1 MASDI
6 EMKRFLW
13 KIFEKNRAEEKS
25 IAWLRLKAEQT
36 KNSSSNSTFF
46 LAFSQASRFFKKDN
60 LELSSEEK
68 DQAKML
74 VPEFEL
80 SHWDLL
86 QTARTYLLLHFQRA
100 KDQWLDAVSQLFE
113 TGDLYEQQALYASL
127 PLMPFP
133 EELLSRAID
142 GCRTNM
148 TLIFDAIALNNPFP
162 GKYFPEANW
171 NQLVLKS
178 IFMQRP
184 LYRIQ
189 KLDERRNPALADIAS
204 DFAHERWAAGRDVM
218 PELWRLVVPFI
229 NEKFVADLKK
239 VLASNAQLEVE
250 AGLLALYGC
259 ESEIAKQL
267 LQGHNEE
274 VMAIEYGEITWE
286 KIGRDFQEKR
296 A

>member
-6 EMKRFLW
+6 ELKSFLR
-13 KIFEKNRAEEKS
+13 KIIENRAEEKS
-25 IAWLRLKAEQT
+25 YAWLRQKVEQT
-36 KNSSSNSTFF
+36 EVSSSNSSFY
-46 LAFSQASRFFKKDN
+46 LSFSQISRFFKKEK
-60 LELSSEEK
+60 LELSKDEI
-68 DQAKML
+68 DQAASL
-74 VPEFEL
+74 VAGFEPAN
-80 SHWDLL
+80 WDLL
-86 QTARTYLLLHFQRA
+86 QTARTYLLLHFPQEKERWFA
-100 KDQWLDAVSQLFE
+100 AINQLFE
-113 TGDLYEQQALYASL
+113 TGDMYEQQALYAAL
-127 PLMPFP
+127 PLMPFQ
-133 EELLSRAID
+133 EELLPRAID

-148 TLIFDAIALNNPFP
+148 TVIFDAIALNNPFP
-162 GKYFPEANW
+162 AKYFPEANW

-204 DFAHERWAAGRDVM
+204 DFAHERWAAGREVM

-229 NEKFVADLKK
+229 NEKFISDLKR
-239 VLASNAQLEVE
+239 VLASNNQLEVE
-250 AGLLALYGC
+250 SGLLALFGC
-259 ESEIAKQL
+259 KSEVAKQL

-296 A
+296 V

>member
-1 MASDI
+1 MASGI
-6 EMKRFLW
+6 EIKRFLEQ
-13 KIFEKNRAEEKS
+13 ILEKRVEEKS
-25 IAWLRLKAEQT
+25 FIWFKQKAEQIENT
-36 KNSSSNSTFF
+36 KANTGFF
-46 LAFSQASRFFKKDN
+46 LAFSQASRYFKKEN
-60 LELSSEEK
+60 LALSETEK
-68 DQAKML
+68 VEAAALAPGFD
-74 VPEFEL
+74 P

-86 QTARTYLLLHFQRA
+86 QTARTFLLLSFDRE
-100 KDQWLDAVSQLFE
+100 KEEWLAAVNQLFE
-113 TGDLYEQQALYASL
+113 TGDMYEQQALYASL

-162 GKYFPEANW
+162 AKYFPEANW

-204 DFAHERWAAGRDVM
+204 DFAHERWAAEREVM
-218 PELWRLVVPFI
+218 PELWRLVAPFI
-229 NEKFVADLKK
+229 NEKFIADLKK
-239 VLASNAQLEVE
+239 VLASKDQLEVE
-250 AGLLALYGC
+250 AALLTLFGC
-259 ESEIAKQL
+259 NSEVAKQL

-286 KIGRDFQEKR
+286 KIGRDFQDKK

>member
-6 EMKRFLW
+6 EIKSFLR
-13 KIFEKNRAEEKS
+13 KIIENRAEEKS
-25 IAWLRLKAEQT
+25 SSWLGQKAEQT
-36 KNSSSNSTFF
+36 ESSSSNSTFF
-46 LAFSQASRFFKKDN
+46 LAFSQASRFFKKEN
-60 LELSSEEK
+60 LELSTEEK
-68 DQAKML
+68 DQARNL
-74 VPEFEL
+74 APGFDP

-86 QTARTYLLLHFQRA
+86 QTARTCLLLHFPQEKEKWFTA
-100 KDQWLDAVSQLFE
+100 INQLFE
-113 TGDLYEQQALYASL
+113 TGDMYEQQALYAAL
-127 PLMPFP
+127 PVMPFQ

-162 GKYFPEANW
+162 AKYFPEANW

-189 KLDERRNPALADIAS
+189 RLDERRNPALADIAS

-259 ESEIAKQL
+259 ESEVAKQL

-286 KIGRDFQEKR
+286 KIGRDFQEKK